1 MIHELSWDAAILPA
15 EALRWR
21 ADVERTSG
29 LPVRLLR
36 DDEMSGAE
44 GEAWSEPGLR
54 AVVLAAPSS
63 LSAAPV
69 ASDAMTIVH
78 ELGHLMLEVQ
88 GWPHCYLCHEDP
100 RWIDWHYGLIS
111 DLVSLIE
118 HQAFFPAMLRMG
130 LDPYAASEADLT
142 DADVLDE
149 LRNLAP
155 SLPLPGLKPDWAITM
170 QLLRALLECRP
181 ETAEAILR
189 DAAQL
194 GPEVRMA
201 RELSRIVR
209 AAALTPQ
216 GFAQAMRDCWRA
228 MGFAEETLCVG
239 EEEGRADTGDALDEG
254 ALVTSAATPQ
264 SVIPGPVPGIHPS
277 SPLLGQCMLA
287 LVDGPSGQAR
297 G

>member
-1 MIHELSWDAAILPA
+1 MLSELSWDSYVLPA
-15 EALRWR
+15 EALLWR
-21 ADVERTSG
+21 VAVERASG

-54 AVVLAAPSS
+54 AVVLAPNGAND
-63 LSAAPV
+63 V
-69 ASDAMTIVH
+69 MTIVH
-78 ELGHLMLEVQ
+78 ELGHLKLETE

-100 RWIDWHYGLIS
+100 RWIEWHYALIS

-118 HQAFFPAMLRMG
+118 HQSFFPAMLRMG
-130 LDPYAASEADLT
+130 LDPYAASEADLA
-142 DADVLDE
+142 DPDVLDE

-181 ETAEAILR
+181 QIAGMILR

-201 RELSRIVR
+201 RELAAIVR
-209 AAALTPQ
+209 AAARTPQ
-216 GFAQAMRDCWRA
+216 GFATAMRDCWRA
-228 MGFAEETLCVG
+228 MGFAGDTLCIG
-239 EEEGRADTGDALDEG
+239 EEGELTLQDAPM
-254 ALVTSAATPQ
+254 AAGEQ
-264 SVIPGPVPGIHPS
+264 
-277 SPLLGQCMLA
+277 
-287 LVDGPSGQAR
+287 
-297 G
+297 

>member
-1 MIHELSWDAAILPA
+1 MLNELSWDSCVLPA
-15 EALRWR
+15 EALLWR
-21 ADVERTSG
+21 ADVERASG

-36 DDEMSGAE
+36 DDEMTDAE

-54 AVVLAAPSS
+54 AVVLAGAG
-63 LSAAPV
+63 PV
-69 ASDAMTIVH
+69 AGDIMPPDVMTPDVMTPDVMTIVH
-78 ELGHLMLEVQ
+78 ELGHLKLETE
-88 GWPHCYLCHEDP
+88 GWPHCYLCHEDM

-118 HQAFFPAMLRMG
+118 HQSFFPAMLRMG
-130 LDPYAASEADLT
+130 LDPYAASEADLA
-142 DADVLDE
+142 DPDVLDE

-201 RELSRIVR
+201 RQLAARI
-209 AAALTPQ
+209 ASAPLTPQ
-216 GFAQAMRDCWRA
+216 GFSAAMRDCWDV
-228 MGFAEETLCVG
+228 MGFVPETLCVG
-239 EEEGRADTGDALDEG
+239 EDEDEPAADVPPRDLLIAGD
-254 ALVTSAATPQ
+254 
-264 SVIPGPVPGIHPS
+264 
-277 SPLLGQCMLA
+277 
-287 LVDGPSGQAR
+287 
-297 G
+297 

>member
-1 MIHELSWDAAILPA
+1 MLYELSWDAVILPA
-15 EALRWR
+15 EALGWR
-21 ADVERTSG
+21 ADVERASG
-29 LPVRLLR
+29 LSVRLMR

-54 AVVLAAPSS
+54 AVVLAGSPVLSGTSS
-63 LSAAPV
+63 AGDIMTV
-69 ASDAMTIVH
+69 AH
-78 ELGHLMLEVQ
+78 ELGHLMLETK

-118 HQAFFPAMLRMG
+118 HQSFFPAMLGMG
-130 LDPYAASEADLT
+130 LDAYAASEADLA

-201 RELSRIVR
+201 RQLSHIIR

-216 GFAQAMRDCWRA
+216 GFAAAIRDCWDA
-228 MGFAEETLCVG
+228 MGFDAETLCVG
-239 EEEGRADTGDALDEG
+239 EEEPAIEDASLD
-254 ALVTSAATPQ
+254 
-264 SVIPGPVPGIHPS
+264 
-277 SPLLGQCMLA
+277 MLA
-287 LVDGPSGQAR
+287 AGD
-297 G
+297 

>member
-1 MIHELSWDAAILPA
+1 MLSELSWDSYVLPA
-15 EALRWR
+15 EALLWR
-21 ADVERTSG
+21 ADVERASG

-54 AVVLAAPSS
+54 AVVLAGPQ
-63 LSAAPV
+63 SASGA
-69 ASDAMTIVH
+69 ASIDDSMTIVH
-78 ELGHLMLEVQ
+78 ELGHLKLETE

-100 RWIDWHYGLIS
+100 RWIEWHYALIS

-118 HQAFFPAMLRMG
+118 HQSFFPAMLRMG
-130 LDPYAASEADLT
+130 LDPFAASEADLA
-142 DADVLDE
+142 DPDVLDE

-181 ETAEAILR
+181 QIAEMILR

-201 RELSRIVR
+201 RELAAMIR
-209 AAALTPQ
+209 AAARTPQ
-216 GFAQAMRDCWRA
+216 GFAQAMRDCWHA
-228 MGFAEETLCVG
+228 MGFAEDTLCVG
-239 EEEGRADTGDALDEG
+239 EGDE
-254 ALVTSAATPQ
+254 SEAAEAPEA
-264 SVIPGPVPGIHPS
+264 PAFDMWAAG
-277 SPLLGQCMLA
+277 
-287 LVDGPSGQAR
+287 D
-297 G
+297 

>member
-1 MIHELSWDAAILPA
+1 MLIELSWDAYVLPA
-15 EALRWR
+15 EARLWR
-21 ADVERTSG
+21 ADVERASG

-44 GEAWSEPGLR
+44 GEAWSETGLR
-54 AVVLAAPSS
+54 AVVLAEAVP
-63 LSAAPV
+63 SAATV
-69 ASDAMTIVH
+69 MTIVH
-78 ELGHLMLEVQ
+78 ELGHLKLETE

-100 RWIDWHYGLIS
+100 RWIEWHYALIS

-118 HQAFFPAMLRMG
+118 HQSFFPAMLRMG

-142 DADVLDE
+142 DPDVLDE

-181 ETAEAILR
+181 ETAEMILR

-201 RELSRIVR
+201 RELAAIVR
-209 AAALTPQ
+209 AAAATPQ
-216 GFAQAMRDCWRA
+216 GFATAMRDCWRA
-228 MGFAEETLCVG
+228 MGFAGDTLCIG
-239 EEEGRADTGDALDEG
+239 EEEGEPMQPA
-254 ALVTSAATPQ
+254 Q
-264 SVIPGPVPGIHPS
+264 SVS
-277 SPLLGQCMLA
+277 LA
-287 LVDGPSGQAR
+287 AGS
-297 G
+297 

>member
-1 MIHELSWDAAILPA
+1 MLHDLSWDAYALPA
-15 EALRWR
+15 EALLWR
-21 ADVERTSG
+21 ADVERASG
-29 LPVRLLR
+29 LSVRLLR

-54 AVVLAAPSS
+54 AVVLAEA
-63 LSAAPV
+63 LSPAA
-69 ASDAMTIVH
+69 ATMTIVH
-78 ELGHLMLEVQ
+78 ELGHLKLETQ

-100 RWIDWHYGLIS
+100 RWIEWHYALIS

-118 HQAFFPAMLRMG
+118 HQSFFPAMLRMG
-130 LDPYAASEADLT
+130 LDPYAASEADLA

-181 ETAEAILR
+181 QIAEMILR

-201 RELSRIVR
+201 RELAQIVR
-209 AAALTPQ
+209 AAPGTPQ
-216 GFAQAMRDCWRA
+216 GFTMAMRDCWRA
-228 MGFAEETLCVG
+228 MGFADDTLCIG
-239 EEEGRADTGDALDEG
+239 DEEEAAEASPLDM
-254 ALVTSAATPQ
+254 SAAGT
-264 SVIPGPVPGIHPS
+264 
-277 SPLLGQCMLA
+277 
-287 LVDGPSGQAR
+287 
-297 G
+297 

>member
-1 MIHELSWDAAILPA
+1 MLNDLSWDAYALPA
-15 EALRWR
+15 EALLWR
-21 ADVERTSG
+21 ANVERASG

-54 AVVLAAPSS
+54 AVVLAGPESPSDA
-63 LSAAPV
+63 LPSAATV
-69 ASDAMTIVH
+69 MTIVH
-78 ELGHLMLEVQ
+78 ELGHLKLETE

-100 RWIDWHYGLIS
+100 RWIEWHYALIS

-118 HQAFFPAMLRMG
+118 HQSFFPAMLRIG
-130 LDPYAASEADLT
+130 LDPYAASEADLA
-142 DADVLDE
+142 DPDVLDE

-181 ETAEAILR
+181 QIAEMILR

-201 RELSRIVR
+201 RALAGIIR
-209 AAALTPQ
+209 AAPLTPQ
-216 GFAQAMRDCWRA
+216 GFASAMRDCWHA
-228 MGFAEETLCVG
+228 MGFVDDTLSIG
-239 EEEGRADTGDALDEG
+239 EEEEASAVMSGTQAGPHPAPLPQAGEG
-254 ALVTSAATPQ
+254 
-264 SVIPGPVPGIHPS
+264 GPRREAVG
-277 SPLLGQCMLA
+277 G
-287 LVDGPSGQAR
+287 
-297 G
+297 

>member
-1 MIHELSWDAAILPA
+1 MLHELSWDAYVLPA
-15 EALRWR
+15 EARLWR
-21 ADVERTSG
+21 ADVERASG

-54 AVVLAAPSS
+54 AVVLA
-63 LSAAPV
+63 SAALSP
-69 ASDAMTIVH
+69 ADALPQDVMTIVH
-78 ELGHLMLEVQ
+78 ELGHLKLETE

-100 RWIDWHYGLIS
+100 RWIDCHYALIS

-118 HQAFFPAMLRMG
+118 HQSFFPAMLRMG

-142 DADVLDE
+142 DPGVLDE

-170 QLLRALLECRP
+170 QLLRTLLECRP
-181 ETAEAILR
+181 ETAEMILR

-201 RELSRIVR
+201 RELSQIIRTAPR
-209 AAALTPQ
+209 TPQ
-216 GFAQAMRDCWRA
+216 GFATAMRDCWRA
-228 MGFAEETLCVG
+228 MGFAGDTLCIG
-239 EEEGRADTGDALDEG
+239 EEEGEPTQPA
-254 ALVTSAATPQ
+254 Q
-264 SVIPGPVPGIHPS
+264 SVS
-277 SPLLGQCMLA
+277 LA
-287 LVDGPSGQAR
+287 AGS
-297 G
+297 

>member
-1 MIHELSWDAAILPA
+1 MLNELSWDACVLPA
-15 EALRWR
+15 EAQLWR
-21 ADVERTSG
+21 ADVERASG

-54 AVVLAAPSS
+54 AVVLAG
-63 LSAAPV
+63 AAP
-69 ASDAMTIVH
+69 AAGDAMTPDIMTTDIMTPDIMTIVH
-78 ELGHLMLEVQ
+78 ELGHLKLETE
-88 GWPHCYLCHEDP
+88 GWPHCYLCHEDT

-118 HQAFFPAMLRMG
+118 HQSFFPAMLRMG
-130 LDPYAASEADLT
+130 LDAYAASEADLA
-142 DADVLDE
+142 DPDVLDE

-201 RELSRIVR
+201 RELAGIVR
-209 AAALTPQ
+209 AAPPTPQ
-216 GFAQAMRDCWRA
+216 GFSAAMRDCWRA
-228 MGFAEETLCVG
+228 MGFADDTLCIG
-239 EEEGRADTGDALDEG
+239 EEEESEAAEAPSFDMWAAGD
-254 ALVTSAATPQ
+254 
-264 SVIPGPVPGIHPS
+264 
-277 SPLLGQCMLA
+277 
-287 LVDGPSGQAR
+287 
-297 G
+297 

>member
-1 MIHELSWDAAILPA
+1 MLHELSWDAVILPA
-15 EALRWR
+15 EALGWR
-21 ADVERTSG
+21 ADVERASG
-29 LPVRLLR
+29 LSVRLMR

-54 AVVLAAPSS
+54 AVVLAGPPLLNGASS
-63 LSAAPV
+63 PGDVMTV
-69 ASDAMTIVH
+69 AH
-78 ELGHLMLEVQ
+78 ELGHLMLETR

-118 HQAFFPAMLRMG
+118 HQSFFPAMLGMG
-130 LDPYAASEADLT
+130 LDPYAASEADLA

-181 ETAEAILR
+181 ATAEAILR

-201 RELSRIVR
+201 RELAVIIH
-209 AAALTPQ
+209 AAPPTPQ
-216 GFAQAMRDCWRA
+216 GFATAMRACWRA
-228 MGFAEETLCVG
+228 MGFSDDTLCVG
-239 EEEGRADTGDALDEG
+239 EEEEVEAGTPPSFDAI
-254 ALVTSAATPQ
+254 AA
-264 SVIPGPVPGIHPS
+264 GE
-277 SPLLGQCMLA
+277 
-287 LVDGPSGQAR
+287 
-297 G
+297 